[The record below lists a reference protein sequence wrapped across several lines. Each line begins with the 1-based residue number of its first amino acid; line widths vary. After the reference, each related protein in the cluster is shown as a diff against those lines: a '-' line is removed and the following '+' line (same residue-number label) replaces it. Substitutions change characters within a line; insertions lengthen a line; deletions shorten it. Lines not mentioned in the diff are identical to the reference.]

1 MLRIARTVFDY
12 PSSGQSIA
20 GWITLLA
27 CVILPPTFLSA
38 ADNTLIAPTEALP
51 ATEQQTK
58 FKLPEGFEI
67 QLVASE
73 PDIGQPMNLNF
84 DAAGRLW
91 VTSSLEYPYP
101 VAGPGVEP
109 RPAHLA
115 GTGDGKPR
123 DRVTIFEGIGRDGRP
138 SRITQFA
145 TDLNIPIGQLPLSP
159 SSALVYG
166 IPSVW
171 LMTDTDGDGVCDE
184 RREVITGYGNRD
196 THGMTNGF
204 KLGLDGWVYACH
216 GFSNTSKLTGSDG
229 SQIEMQSGNMY
240 RFRPDGSQLQQI
252 SWGQVN
258 PFGLTFDRYG
268 NLYTADCHSK
278 PLTLVLPGAYYQSFG
293 KPHDGL
299 GFGPDMIDHSHGS
312 TGICGPAWYDADRFP
327 ESFRERMYLCNPVT
341 GRVHRDRLEWMGSSP
356 MVRSDEDLITC
367 DDGWFRPVD
376 IQIGPDGALYV
387 ADFYNCII
395 GHYEVPLN
403 HPRRDRTHGRV
414 WRIVYTGDG
423 QPTDGPPNL
432 TELSTEE
439 LIERLSTENLTLRT
453 LIANTLV
460 ARGQN
465 EPISMAAV
473 WNSPQASADTR
484 VAAAWIEERLGQL
497 KQDRL
502 SKLISSA
509 DSVLR
514 THAAKIIGNL
524 PAWEA
529 TDRQQLLQLLK
540 DSDARVRRAA
550 VEALG
555 RHTKDGSDKTLLERL
570 ANTHS
575 MAVRG
580 DHQLQHSV
588 KIALRNLLRD
598 NASLWPEAIPLA
610 REHRDLFT
618 TVALAIR
625 QQEAARF
632 LTSISSKEYLTNP
645 MAGHI
650 AQYGE
655 DESVASLLEFIQSV
669 GETHAQRA
677 ADLLRASA
685 LGAAQGRRDGTPIR
699 TVADELIRQR
709 LERSDRQPEDVR
721 VAATLA
727 SDLQLKSHE
736 AMLRKIV
743 QASEP
748 GCASAAQALV
758 ILSDRYTL
766 GALTPLL
773 TDSEATDA
781 LKATITDAVLNESS
795 AKTDEVLEAAMVALA
810 APQQLTVAERLSE
823 RRDGAEL
830 LLQAVEHGKASPRLL
845 ARESVRRKLYALN
858 DAALRLR
865 IEKLTSVLPPERE
878 ELNALIEARAR
889 AFASSEASAERGLL
903 VYRKQCA
910 NCHKIGNEGSVVGP
924 QLDGVG
930 LRPASRLIEDIL
942 APNRNV
948 DAAFR
953 TSTVLLTDGRVLIGL
968 VRHQDDRE
976 VVLADNKGKEV
987 RLAIEDIDEIE
998 PAQTS
1003 LMPDNM
1009 TDQLPA
1015 EQLYDLIAYLLVQK
1029 TAAAPTEN

>member
-1 MLRIARTVFDY
+1 MMWRAARTLFGHPY
-12 PSSGQSIA
+12 GGHSRACWIA
-20 GWITLLA
+20 VLLSA
-27 CVILPPTFLSA
+27 ALSASLLSA
-38 ADNTLIAPTEALP
+38 ADNTLIAPTEPLSA
-51 ATEQQTK
+51 AEQQAK

-101 VAGPGVEP
+101 VAGEGVEP
-109 RPAHLA
+109 RPPHLS
-115 GTGDGKPR
+115 GTGEGQPR

-138 SRITQFA
+138 RRVTQFA
-145 TDLNIPIGQLPLSP
+145 TGLNIPIGHLPLSP
-159 SSALVYG
+159 QSALVYS

-171 LMTDTDGDGVCDE
+171 LMTDTDADGVCDE
-184 RREVITGYGNRD
+184 RRELITGYGNRD

-278 PLTLVLPGAYYQSFG
+278 PLTLVLPGAYYPSFG

-299 GFGPDMIDHSHGS
+299 GFGPAMIDHSHGS

-327 ESFRERMYLCNPVT
+327 EGFRERMYLCNPVT
-341 GRVHRDRLEWMGSSP
+341 GRVHRDRLEWTGSSP

-367 DDGWFRPVD
+367 EDGWFRPVD

-423 QPTDGPPNL
+423 QHTDGPPNL
-432 TELSTEE
+432 TQLSTAE
-439 LIERLSTENLTLRT
+439 LIERLSTKNLTLRT

-460 ARGQN
+460 GRGQD
-465 EPISMAAV
+465 EPIAMEAI
-473 WNSPQASADTR
+473 WDDPDASADTE
-484 VAAAWIEERLGQL
+484 VAATWIDERLGQL
-497 KQDRL
+497 APERL
-502 SKLISSA
+502 SKMISA
-509 DSVLR
+509 DDPLLR
-514 THAAKIIGNL
+514 THAAHVIGNRSV
-524 PAWEA
+524 WKA
-529 TDRQQLLQLLK
+529 TDLQQLMRLLNDPDARIRRAVIEAFGRHSSESSDFELLK
-540 DSDARVRRAA
+540 
-550 VEALG
+550 
-555 RHTKDGSDKTLLERL
+555 RL
-570 ANTHS
+570 VHAT
-575 MAVRG
+575 AEQG
-580 DHQLQHSV
+580 DHQLKHSV
-588 KIALRNLLRD
+588 KVTLRNLLRD
-598 NASLWPEAIPLA
+598 NIAIWPEVIPLA

-625 QQEAARF
+625 NEEAARF
-632 LTSISSKEYLTNP
+632 LASIANDRALNSP
-645 MAGHI
+645 IAAHI
-650 AQYGE
+650 AQHGDE
-655 DESVASLLEFIQSV
+655 ESVALALGVIKSI

-677 ADLLRASA
+677 ADLLRAAA
-685 LGAAQGRRDGTPIR
+685 LATGLARRDGARIR
-699 TVADELIRQR
+699 QVADDLIQHR
-709 LERSDRQPEDVR
+709 LQRSDRQAEDVR
-721 VAATLA
+721 VAASLA
-727 SDLQLKSHE
+727 ADLQLKSHE
-736 AMLRKIV
+736 SLLREIV
-743 QASEP
+743 EGSEP
-748 GCASAAQALV
+748 GFASAAQALV
-758 ILSDRYTL
+758 VLTERHAL
-766 GALTPLL
+766 GAVTPLL
-773 TDSEATDA
+773 TSSEATDA
-781 LKATITDAVLNESS
+781 LKATITAAVLNES
-795 AKTDEVLEAAMVALA
+795 ADETQKVIEAAMASLA
-810 APQQLTVAERLSE
+810 APQQLTVAERLVE

-830 LLQAVEHGKASPRLL
+830 LLQTIERGKASPRLL
-845 ARESVRRKLYALN
+845 TRESVRRKLFVLN
-858 DAALRLR
+858 DAALGSR
-865 IEKLTSVLPPERE
+865 IEKLTAVLPPERE
-878 ELNALIEARAR
+878 ELNALIETRAR
-889 AFASSEASAERGLL
+889 EFAASNASAERGLL
-903 VYRKQCA
+903 IYRKQCA

-924 QLDGVG
+924 QLDGIG
-930 LRPASRLIEDIL
+930 LRPAARLIEDIL

-953 TSTVLLTDGRVLIGL
+953 TSTVLLADGRVLIGL

-976 VVLADNKGKEV
+976 IVLADNQGKEI
-987 RLAIEDIDEIE
+987 RLSIEDIDEIE

-1009 TDQLPA
+1009 TDQLPP
-1015 EQLYDLIAYLLVQK
+1015 EQLHDLIAYLLSQK
-1029 TAAAPTEN
+1029 AATATAED